1 MLKYL
6 FSFHSQF
13 TSFSSQNGMTL
24 QGKIWSTEIIQCS
37 SGTGSV
43 ISSRRIFIILQN
55 TPGRCFETKWF
66 VLLYLPQEGHDKI
79 FRTLNLPHQHF
90 SSQFSTMESKEA
102 SRAWS
107 GSIACL
113 ASDPFP
119 GLPLFYPALQG
130 VVLPHCSS
138 QAPLPPASRYIGSTG
153 RTGEIEGRERE
164 KQPGNLS
171 APCFSSIS
179 RQLQPWIEFQSSSV
193 VTASSYCPSSL
204 GLVAANIPNIKFHL
218 MNNMT

>member
-55 TPGRCFETKWF
+55 TRGRCFETKWF

-90 SSQFSTMESKEA
+90 SSQLSTMESKEA
-102 SRAWS
+102 SRAGS

-119 GLPLFYPALQG
+119 GLPLLY
-130 VVLPHCSS
+130 PHCRGWSCHI
-138 QAPLPPASRYIGSTG
+138 AVPRLLCHLLPAILGQQEELERLKGG
-153 RTGEIEGRERE
+153 RGRSN
-164 KQPGNLS
+164 QGIFPLS
-171 APCFSSIS
+171 ASAASPDNSSH
-179 RQLQPWIEFQSSSV
+179 
-193 VTASSYCPSSL
+193 
-204 GLVAANIPNIKFHL
+204 G
-218 MNNMT
+218 